1 MFYISEVI
9 NRLNNAPPSSYFN
22 GYNDIIR
29 DFISSTASDKN
40 NASRKAEKSSY
51 IQLSKMKEDLRKI
64 IGEVFFRHYDPS
76 NIVYDN
82 TRGLTYAEKIRSAK
96 SSNTIFLDGKN
107 AIKDSIEF
115 ELFLLLDNISCPQDY
130 YSFMSIIRDSYKGDH
145 ISSSIKH
152 NICHTKIWNSAVV
165 FQSMNKFI
173 LLVTSLMKNKKII
186 RDAVCDFF
194 MEQALDT
201 EVNLLKWKV
210 SRCCQQY
217 VFFMAIYLVKKIGLY
232 PVIQGITWKLEVGG
246 SAKQHELGNYNIFML
261 LLNLLNMRLGNTE
274 DEDIMDE
281 ETDVEIQTPKSLLVE
296 LVVHPFLI
304 RLVNDS
310 IELDDSSVL
319 SKAMFPVTFKE
330 FIEYE
335 CSNDTKEFFD
345 KVTSLHSKAIHL
357 FWLPL
362 LGDSCGNIKK
372 RKREKSSGREEKDST
387 REKPSGR
394 EEKDSTDTKIP
405 DTNGFKNPEDPAINT
420 LFNGKN
426 NCLSDADQDNA
437 TRQILSEMIREQPLI
452 GNNVVGNNDQHEG
465 LSKAEVIVE
474 DKFNPTWEDCL
485 LSFDTIRTYMEAHDM
500 TSIID
505 SFDAV
510 VDSIVKERRIMDEM
524 LNNYL
529 SNCSS

>member
-1 MFYISEVI
+1 LFYISEVI

-96 SSNTIFLDGKN
+96 SSNTIFLDGRN

-130 YSFMSIIRDSYKGDH
+130 YSFMSVIRDSYKGDH
-145 ISSSIKH
+145 ISSSINH

-194 MEQALDT
+194 MEHALHT

-217 VFFMAIYLVKKIGLY
+217 VFFMALRNLACTQLYKGLH
-232 PVIQGITWKLEVGG
+232 G
-246 SAKQHELGNYNIFML
+246 S
-261 LLNLLNMRLGNTE
+261 
-274 DEDIMDE
+274 
-281 ETDVEIQTPKSLLVE
+281 
-296 LVVHPFLI
+296 
-304 RLVNDS
+304 
-310 IELDDSSVL
+310 
-319 SKAMFPVTFKE
+319 
-330 FIEYE
+330 
-335 CSNDTKEFFD
+335 
-345 KVTSLHSKAIHL
+345 
-357 FWLPL
+357 
-362 LGDSCGNIKK
+362 
-372 RKREKSSGREEKDST
+372 
-387 REKPSGR
+387 
-394 EEKDSTDTKIP
+394 
-405 DTNGFKNPEDPAINT
+405 
-420 LFNGKN
+420 
-426 NCLSDADQDNA
+426 
-437 TRQILSEMIREQPLI
+437 
-452 GNNVVGNNDQHEG
+452 
-465 LSKAEVIVE
+465 
-474 DKFNPTWEDCL
+474 
-485 LSFDTIRTYMEAHDM
+485 
-500 TSIID
+500 
-505 SFDAV
+505 
-510 VDSIVKERRIMDEM
+510 
-524 LNNYL
+524 
-529 SNCSS
+529 